1 MNTEDTKKEMTPS
14 AFPSKENGEHSNRK
28 SLSIAFII
36 VLVAV
41 LLFTAIGMI
50 LMHKQP
56 LVLQGQVET
65 TEIRISGKL
74 PGRIDTFLVREGDWV
89 KQGDTLVVINSP
101 TIEAKY
107 RQVDALEQ
115 VAVQQ
120 NKKIDAGTRRQII
133 ATAQQLWNKTKSDLT
148 LAKTT
153 YDRILTLYKDSVVT
167 SQRKDEVEAMYKAA
181 VAAERAAYEQ
191 YQMAVDGAQSED
203 KASARSTV
211 DEVTSLL
218 MDARLTAPEDG
229 QIATIFPKRGEL
241 VAPGTPI
248 MNLVVMSDV
257 HAVLNVRED
266 LMPNFRIGGKFVAD
280 VPAIA
285 RKNVEFEVYY
295 ISPLGSFATWKS
307 TKQTGS
313 YDLQTF
319 EIHARPTQTID
330 GLRPGMS
337 VLLTLE

>member
-1 MNTEDTKKEMTPS
+1 MEQ
-14 AFPSKENGEHSNRK
+14 NRK
-28 SLSIAFII
+28 SLSIAFVV
-36 VLVAV
+36 VLIAV
-41 LLFTAIGMI
+41 VLFTAIGMI
-50 LMHKQP
+50 LMRKQP
-56 LVLQGQVET
+56 LVLQGQAEA

-74 PGRIDTFLVREGDWV
+74 PGRIDTFLVKEGEWV

-101 TIEAKY
+101 TVEAKY
-107 RQVDALEQ
+107 RQLDALEQ

-133 ATAQQLWNKTKSDLT
+133 ATAQQLWNKTKSDLS
-148 LAKTT
+148 LAQTT
-153 YDRILTLYKDSVVT
+153 YNRILTLYRDSVVT
-167 SQRKDEVEAMYKAA
+167 SQRKDEVEALYKSA
-181 VAAERAAYEQ
+181 VAAERAAHEQ
-191 YQMAVDGAQSED
+191 YQMAVDGAQIED
-203 KASARSTV
+203 KESARSMVNAARSTV
-211 DEVTSLL
+211 EEVTSLL
-218 MDARLTAPEDG
+218 VDSRLTAPEDG

-266 LMPNFRIGGKFVAD
+266 LMPHFSMGGKFKAD

-285 RKNVEFEVYY
+285 KKGVEFEIYY

-319 EIHARPTQTID
+319 EIHARPTTTVD

-337 VLLTLE
+337 VLLTLEE

>member
-1 MNTEDTKKEMTPS
+1 MNTEDNIKKEVTPS
-14 AFPSKENGEHSNRK
+14 SKEIQENTSNRK
-28 SLSIAFII
+28 SLSIAFIVVLI
-36 VLVAV
+36 VV

-50 LMHKQP
+50 LMRKQP
-56 LVLQGQVET
+56 LVLQGQAEA

-107 RQVDALEQ
+107 RQLGALEQ

-120 NKKIDAGTRRQII
+120 NKKIDAGTRRQIV
-133 ATAQQLWNKTKSDLT
+133 ATAQQLWNKTKSDLS
-148 LAKTT
+148 LAKTA
-153 YDRILTLYKDSVVT
+153 Y
-167 SQRKDEVEAMYKAA
+167 

-203 KASARSTV
+203 KASARSLVDAARSTV

-218 MDARLTAPEDG
+218 VDARLTAPEDG

-257 HAVLNVRED
+257 HVVLNIRED
-266 LMPNFRIGGKFVAD
+266 LMPNFRMGGKFVAD

-285 RKNVEFEVYY
+285 KKDVEFEIYY

-319 EIHARPTQTID
+319 EIHARPTQSVD

-337 VLLTLE
+337 VLVQLTVNN

>member
-1 MNTEDTKKEMTPS
+1 MNINNKTI
-14 AFPSKENGEHSNRK
+14 
-28 SLSIAFII
+28 SITFIVILI
-36 VLVAV
+36 VTVV
-41 LLFTAIGMI
+41 VSIIGML
-50 LMHKQP
+50 LMSRQP
-56 LVLQGQVET
+56 MVLQGQIEA

-74 PGRIDTFLVREGDWV
+74 PGRIDSFLVEEGEWV
-89 KQGDTLVVINSP
+89 KAGDTLVVINSP

-107 RQVDALEQ
+107 RQVNALEQ
-115 VAVQQ
+115 VAQEQ

-133 ATAQQLWNKTKSDLT
+133 ATARQLWNKTQSDLT
-148 LAKTT
+148 LAQTT
-153 YDRILTLYKDSVVT
+153 YRRVLTLYKDSVVT
-167 SQRKDEVEAMYKAA
+167 EQRKDEVEAMYKAA
-181 VAAERAAYEQ
+181 QAAERAAYQQ

-203 KASARSTV
+203 RAAARSLVDAARSTV
-211 DEVTSLL
+211 DEVSALL
-218 MDARLTAPEDG
+218 VDSKLIAPEDG

-248 MNLVVMSDV
+248 MSLVVMSDAHV
-257 HAVLNVRED
+257 VLNIRED
-266 LMPNFRIGGKFVAD
+266 LMPQFKMGGTFKADIPALGKKDIEFRI
-280 VPAIA
+280 
-285 RKNVEFEVYY
+285 YY